1 MILVTGGS
9 GCLGTAVRRVLLD
22 AVYPTSLEF
31 DLSRTDRLSESLQDL
46 APTGIINCAGYTS
59 VDQAEQEEGR
69 ATVVNGA
76 AVGVMAGYASAEG
89 IPFVTFSSDY
99 VFDGALDRPYVESDS
114 PAPINA
120 YGRSKVV
127 GEQAALTLHRGALVI
142 RTSWLISGTHPNFV
156 ARVLV
161 AAREREEISVAAD
174 RTGCPTVVGDLAAAT
189 LSALEAGATGVLH
202 LANEG
207 PTTWF
212 ELARSAVEY
221 AGGDPGRVRPV
232 ATVVE
237 PGVARRPMNS
247 ALVSERRNAL
257 GISMPHWRES
267 LPAVVAELRAIT

>member
-1 MILVTGGS
+1 
-9 GCLGTAVRRVLLD
+9 
-22 AVYPTSLEF
+22 VYPTSLEF

-127 GEQAALTLHRGALVI
+127 GEQAALTLHCGALVI

-161 AAREREEISVAAD
+161 AAREREEIPVAAD

-189 LSALEAGATGVLH
+189 LSGPGGWCHRRTASRQRRPHHLVRTG
-202 LANEG
+202 
-207 PTTWF
+207 PQC
-212 ELARSAVEY
+212 
-221 AGGDPGRVRPV
+221 GRVRRRRPREGE
-232 ATVVE
+232 A
-237 PGVARRPMNS
+237 GGNGGRARRS
-247 ALVSERRNAL
+247 ASAD
-257 GISMPHWRES
+257 
-267 LPAVVAELRAIT
+267 ELRAGQRASQRTGNIDAALARVTACGRR